1 MHPIEQ
7 PTMQAGFV
15 VPDIEAAKAELTA
28 ALGLEWGPT
37 RDREIG
43 PWRIRVAF
51 ATVGPPWIE
60 LIEGTPGTPWDPSEP
75 HFDHLAWWTEDLEG
89 EQQRLN
95 ESGLPVD
102 ADGIAQGGRFS
113 YHRAPVSGVRIE
125 LIDIVRKATA
135 RERWGIA

>member
-1 MHPIEQ
+1 VTEQ
-7 PTMQAGFV
+7 PFMQTGIV

-28 ALGLEWGPT
+28 ALGLTWGPT

-51 ATVGPPWIE
+51 AFDGPPWIE
-60 LIEGTPGTPWDPSEP
+60 LIEGSPGTPWDPSVA
-75 HFDHLAWWTEDLEG
+75 HMDHLAWWTEDLEG

-95 ESGLPVD
+95 SIGVQCD
-102 ADGIAQGGRFS
+102 ADGIAQGGRFT
-113 YHRAPVSGVRIE
+113 YHTAPESGVRIE